1 MGIEAIDEVVKSLFP
16 STMRKF
22 VQVMISSTAFVAH
35 VGS

>member
-22 VQVMISSTAFVAH
+22 VMISSTAFVAH